1 MQTPS
6 GNITEWVCKSISLAQ
21 GYSNSSMLDIKAL
34 FQINDE
40 LQVHKKTNKQ
50 QNYHITSNISCT
62 LEGNEIVD
70 HSDIVGAP
78 PDGAAP
84 TTS

>member
-40 LQVHKKTNKQ
+40 LQVHKKTNNK
-50 QNYHITSNISCT
+50 TTISP
-62 LEGNEIVD
+62 LI
-70 HSDIVGAP
+70 
-78 PDGAAP
+78 
-84 TTS
+84 